1 VKGMVREVK
10 DVIWMIWKNDQ
21 GEPFKVGELSK
32 TLEKY
37 YFKYDI
43 DGVKKAQVYG
53 FTPLQYLPKVD
64 VEYFRE
70 ELFSS
75 FSKRLSFHGKKEI
88 TSILKEYHLQEYDAF
103 ELLKKGGGKMST
115 DSLEFIVPY
124 DEECVA
130 SDLK

>member
-1 VKGMVREVK
+1 MVREVK

-43 DGVKKAQVYG
+43 DGVKKAEVYG
-53 FTPLQYLPKVD
+53 FVPLPHLPKVD

-75 FSKRLSFHGKKEI
+75 FSKRLSFHGKKDK
-88 TSILKEYHLQEYDAF
+88 TSILKEYNLQEYDAF
-103 ELLKKGGGKMST
+103 ELLKKSGGKMST

-130 SDLK
+130 SDLR

>member
-1 VKGMVREVK
+1 MVRDVK

-43 DGVKKAQVYG
+43 EGVKKAEVYG
-53 FTPLQYLPKVD
+53 FAPLPHLPKVD

-75 FSKRLSFHGKKEI
+75 FSKRLSFHGKKDI

-103 ELLKKGGGKMST
+103 ELLKKGGGKLST